1 MVVILIIFGVVP
13 IILALWFVTTYNG
26 FIKLKNMVKEGWSGV
41 DVQLKR
47 RYDLIPNIVETVK
60 GYAKHESGVFE
71 NVTKARTM
79 AINAGSVN
87 EQNQAENMLT
97 GALKSM
103 FAVAEDYP
111 ELKANE
117 NFKSLQ
123 DTLNDVEDD
132 IQKARRYYNGTV
144 RDYNIKCETFPSVI
158 IANIFGFK
166 KENYFE
172 AETNERENVKVKFG
186 E

>member
-1 MVVILIIFGVVP
+1 MFIIMIVFAVIP
-13 IILALWFVTTYNG
+13 IVLALWFMTTYNG
-26 FIKLKNMVKEGWSGV
+26 FVRLRNMVKEGWSGV

-60 GYAKHESGVFE
+60 GYAKHESEVFE

-79 AINAGSVN
+79 AINAGNVS

-123 DTLNDVEDD
+123 DTLNEVEDD
-132 IQKARRYYNGTV
+132 IQKSRRYYNGTV
-144 RDYNIKCETFPSVI
+144 RDYNIKCESFPSVI
-158 IANIFGFK
+158 IANMFK
-166 KENYFE
+166 FEKEKFFE
-172 AETNERENVKVKFG
+172 AETNEKENVHVKFG